1 MEGRP
6 LRVAVDAMG
15 GDYAPK
21 AVVEG
26 AVRAA
31 KDLQGEVV
39 LVGDTHAIEEEL
51 KGLSFPRRKIKV
63 VHASEVISMEE
74 SPSKAMRSKPDS
86 SIRVAIDLMSDGEVD
101 AVVSAG
107 NSGAVM
113 AIAMWRLKRLPG
125 VERPALAS
133 LHPSVR
139 GYTVLIDVGANVEC
153 RPSHLVQFAIMGEI
167 YARLVLRKER
177 PLVGLLSNGTEDTK
191 GTEVT
196 RKAHQMLKRS
206 SINYVGYVE
215 GKDIYYG
222 DVDVVVCD
230 GFVGNV
236 VLKASEGMGDFLK
249 WILRHE
255 IRRSFIAQL
264 GYLLM
269 GKAWRRITKKVDY
282 TSYGGVPLL
291 GVKGVCFICHGHSSP
306 VAIERA
312 VYRAAEYV
320 IKDVNNSLVKALE
333 ESQELKRWG
342 AGALKFWEH
351 FKDRMTH

>member
-15 GDYAPK
+15 GDYAPR

-26 AVRAA
+26 AVRASR
-31 KDLQGEVV
+31 DLKGEVV
-39 LVGDTHAIEEEL
+39 LVGDNSRVQEEL
-51 KGLSFPRRKIKV
+51 KRYSFPKRKVKL
-63 VHASEVISMEE
+63 VHASQVVAMDE
-74 SPSKAMRSKPDS
+74 SPSKAVRSKADS
-86 SIRVAIDLMSDGEVD
+86 SIRVAIDLMADGEVD
-101 AVVSAG
+101 AVVTAG
-107 NSGAVM
+107 NSGAAM
-113 AIAMWRLKRLPG
+113 AIAMWRLKRLHG

-139 GYTVLIDVGANVEC
+139 GYTVVLDVGANVDC
-153 RPSHLVQFAIMGEI
+153 RPLHLVQFAIMGEI
-167 YARLVLRKER
+167 YARLVLKRER
-177 PLVGLLSNGTEDTK
+177 PAVGLLSNGTEDTK
-191 GTEVT
+191 GNEVT

-206 SINYVGYVE
+206 SLNYVGYIE
-215 GKDIYYG
+215 GKDIYAG

-249 WILRHE
+249 WILRRE
-255 IRRSFIAQL
+255 IRRSFLAQI

-269 GKAWRRITKKVDY
+269 GKAWRRIVRKVDY

-291 GVKGVCFICHGHSSP
+291 GVRGVCFICHGHSSP
-306 VAIERA
+306 LAIERA
-312 VYRAAEYV
+312 VLAAADYV
-320 IKDVNNSLVKALE
+320 IHDVNTSLVRALE

-342 AGALKFWEH
+342 ALRFWEH
-351 FKDRMTH
+351 FRDRPSH